1 MDTNTCFTMESFDF
15 VQDCYYSSSL
25 WVYKQNHIYKLNL
38 DLRETTWLLLI
49 LAGDVEI
56 CPGPNCGACLNNI
69 KHNKQKVTCIGCTQF
84 FHKNCINIKDFITTS
99 LCTQCRLNHDGGR
112 TENDTINSFSEK
124 RGFKLLHLNVNGLF
138 GKIDQIR
145 DMLFSTRKNI
155 HLFGIT
161 ESHLTEIIP
170 DSLVSIEGYR
180 TVRKDRKTG
189 IGGGVIV
196 YIRDDLKWQRRFDLE
211 SDIESIVVEIFVEK
225 YKSFI
230 VCVMYR
236 PPDSSLHGTK
246 NFETCLNDFLTIS
259 STEDKETLLLGDLNI
274 DYNKRNDH
282 KQLKDLFVIVGLKQ
296 LIIQFTRVMK
306 KSKTIIDVIFTS
318 HQNNVKETIVL
329 PLGISDLT
337 GVNRKINVNRYV
349 PRRIKIRDYK
359 NYNATRFKDDMKNSD
374 WDSIIFKDTMNE
386 SWDAFKS
393 RILEIINIHVPLKEI
408 SIRGKS
414 CPWLSGEIKTKMR
427 ERDHFLRKARK
438 YNNSFDW
445 ESYKRIRNKVTTLIR

>member
-1 MDTNTCFTMESFDF
+1 MVKMALRCTDVFRHLLLLVVIFSVKRPTFTSAGPAIYDIMDTNTGFTMESFDF
-15 VQDCYYSSSL
+15 VQDCFYSASL

-49 LAGDVEI
+49 LAGGVEI

-155 HLFGIT
+155 HIFGIT

-189 IGGGVIV
+189 IGCGVIV
-196 YIRDDLKWQRRFDLE
+196 YIRDNLKWQRRFDLE
-211 SDIESIVVEIFVEK
+211 RDIESRVVEIFVEK
-225 YKSFI
+225 SKSFI

-246 NFETCLNDFLTIS
+246 NFKTCLNDFLTIS

-296 LIIQFTRVMK
+296 LIKQFTRETES
-306 KSKTIIDVIFTS
+306 SKTIIDVIFTS
-318 HQNNVKETIVL
+318 HQKNVKETIVL
-329 PLGISDLT
+329 PLGISDHDLI

-359 NYNATRFKDDMKNSD
+359 NYKATRFKDDMKNSD

-408 SIRGKS
+408 SI
-414 CPWLSGEIKTKMR
+414 
-427 ERDHFLRKARK
+427 
-438 YNNSFDW
+438 
-445 ESYKRIRNKVTTLIR
+445 